1 MFHKLLKLTQ
11 MEIKISTKQILN
23 ILYAVAW
30 IIFIGLSIDAGGFI
44 VNTFYTLFINPE
56 GSSYFWNHIDL
67 ASLYQFNQSHFVT
80 LTSLMTIVA
89 VLKAILFYLIIKII
103 HNKKLNLVKPF
114 NKEVNR
120 FIFSLAYLAIGIGLF
135 ASWGTHFSENMI
147 QQGVAI
153 PAIQHLKI
161 SGGDVWVFMGVVLLV
176 IAYVFKRGIE
186 IQNENELTV

>member
-1 MFHKLLKLTQ
+1 MFRKLLKLTQ

-44 VNTFYTLFINPE
+44 VNTFYTLFINPK
-56 GSSYFWNHIDL
+56 GSSYFWNHIDS
-67 ASLYQFNQSHFVT
+67 ASLYQFKQSHFVT

-135 ASWGTHFSENMI
+135 ASWGTNFSENMI
-147 QQGVAI
+147 QQGVTI
-153 PAIQHLKI
+153 PAIQDLKI

-186 IQNENELTV
+186 IQEENELTV

>member
-1 MFHKLLKLTQ
+1 MFRKLLKLTQ

-44 VNTFYTLFINPE
+44 VNTFYTLFINPK

-135 ASWGTHFSENMI
+135 ASWGTNFSKNMI

-153 PAIQHLKI
+153 PAIQDLKI

-186 IQNENELTV
+186 IQEENELTV

>member
-1 MFHKLLKLTQ
+1 MFRKLLKLTQ

-67 ASLYQFNQSHFVT
+67 GALYQFNQSHFVT

>member
-56 GSSYFWNHIDL
+56 GSSYFWNHINL
-67 ASLYQFNQSHFVT
+67 GALYQFNQSHFVT